1 MCLPRL
7 MWDGTVSKMR
17 KSPLISGWKQRSSL
31 GMQDFAVW
39 YMFAKG
45 NACKCRCWSQF
56 WLHDWCQPL
65 PWHLCWDKG
74 ESQEV
79 KWYFPS
85 LIITQQASPACLVI
99 KEIRCQE
106 KLQCSFSSKNA
117 FSLMVKRSTV
127 FWYCFWDGWSCGSIF
142 STLTLPCNLLH
153 NSVWILWGQ
162 SFLNCSM

>member
-7 MWDGTVSKMR
+7 MWDGTVSKMK
-17 KSPLISGWKQRSSL
+17 KSPLISGWNQRSSL
-31 GMQDFAVW
+31 GMEDFAVW
-39 YMFAKG
+39 YMFPKG
-45 NACKCRCWSQF
+45 NACKCRCWSKF

-99 KEIRCQE
+99 KKNQVSREAAMQFLIQKCILPHGQEIHCVLILFLRW
-106 KLQCSFSSKNA
+106 
-117 FSLMVKRSTV
+117 MVLWVNFFHSN
-127 FWYCFWDGWSCGSIF
+127 
-142 STLTLPCNLLH
+142 STL
-153 NSVWILWGQ
+153 
-162 SFLNCSM
+162 